1 MADQPG
7 ADGERADR
15 VPATDLTT
23 GTPRWV
29 KVFAIVGVVVVLL
42 IVVML
47 LTGHGPGRHMHG
59 GLGRV
64 VPATAPVVT
73 LLEGV

>member
-1 MADQPG
+1 MF
-7 ADGERADR
+7 
-15 VPATDLTT
+15 V
-23 GTPRWV
+23 
-29 KVFAIVGVVVVLL
+29 IVGVALVLL

-73 LLEGV
+73 TLQGV